1 MQKHFQEYVHAE
13 LKKKETHDGVPC
25 FYFCIL

>member
-13 LKKKETHDGVPC
+13 LKKETHDGVPC
-25 FYFCIL
+25 FYFCILL